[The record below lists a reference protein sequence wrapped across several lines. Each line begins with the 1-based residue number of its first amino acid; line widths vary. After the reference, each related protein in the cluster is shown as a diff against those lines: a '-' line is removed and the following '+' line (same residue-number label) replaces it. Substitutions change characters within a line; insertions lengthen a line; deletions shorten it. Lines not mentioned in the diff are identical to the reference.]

1 MHTVDLLEQA
11 ISAAQALGYEVRLE
25 WLGGAAGG
33 ACEFGGKRW
42 VFIDLAL
49 SADEQLEQVVDAL
62 REDVRTAGLKLS
74 GSLRGALSLRKA
86 A

>member
-49 SADEQLEQVVDAL
+49 SADEQLEQVIEALQQDARAASL
-62 REDVRTAGLKLS
+62 DLS
-74 GSLRGALSLRKA
+74 RPLRGALNVRKA